1 VNQAPQGATPSPAR
15 AIWRGVRHHC
25 PQCDAPTLFRAYLK
39 LAPTCPA
46 CGADFTGVE
55 TADIAPYVTVFIVG
69 LVTGPTMLQIEAHT
83 TIPQAA
89 LIPSSVAI
97 VVIAALLI
105 LPRAKGGLAGLF
117 WQMRRSGAT

>member
-1 VNQAPQGATPSPAR
+1 VNETPSPAC

-25 PQCDAPTLFRAYLK
+25 PQCDARTFFRAYLK
-39 LAPTCPA
+39 LAPNCPA

-69 LVTGPTMLQIEAHT
+69 LVTGPTMLQIESHT
-83 TIPQAA
+83 NFSNAI

-97 VVIAALLI
+97 VVTAALLI